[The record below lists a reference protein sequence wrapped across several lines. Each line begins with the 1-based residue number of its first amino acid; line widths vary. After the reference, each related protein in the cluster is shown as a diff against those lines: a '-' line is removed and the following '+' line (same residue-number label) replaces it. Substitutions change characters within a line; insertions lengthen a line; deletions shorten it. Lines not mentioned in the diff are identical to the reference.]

1 MAKEAKKTEVKTTSV
16 KKVVKKK
23 AKGPVFSGA
32 IYVQSS
38 FNNTIISITDDSGNL
53 ISWASAGSIGFKGAK
68 KSTPYAASLAATA
81 AIEKA
86 RSRGLS
92 KVKVFVSGVGSG
104 RESAVRAIT
113 NTDMQVSAIKDITPI
128 AHNGCRAKKPRRV

>member
-1 MAKEAKKTEVKTTSV
+1 MAKEIKKINKDGASAKKIVR
-16 KKVVKKK
+16 KKSKSLVSN
-23 AKGPVFSGA
+23 GS
-32 IYVQSS
+32 IYIQSS
-38 FNNTIISITDDSGNL
+38 FNNTIISITDSLGNA

-68 KSTPYAASLAATA
+68 KSTPYAASLAAA
-81 AIEKA
+81 SALEKA
-86 RSRGLS
+86 KARGLS

-113 NTDMQVSAIKDITPI
+113 NADLEVIGIKDTTPL

>member
-1 MAKEAKKTEVKTTSV
+1 MAKEVKKITKKITPA

-23 AKGPVFSGA
+23 SKIMVVSGS

-38 FNNTIISITDDSGNL
+38 FNNTIISITDDKGNL
-53 ISWASAGSIGFKGAK
+53 IAWSSAGAIGFKGAK

-86 RSRGLS
+86 RARGLS
-92 KVKVFVSGVGSG
+92 KVRVFVTGVGSG

-113 NTDMQVSAIKDITPI
+113 NTDMQVSSIKDTTPI